1 MVNRC
6 FPPKMRDA
14 FSGVAAIK
22 NFFMDRLHLL
32 DFLGKG
38 LCRFPVKNDT
48 AAISRFYHVSIGI
61 VSSLSAKHDI
71 FPHGG
76 KRKIATVGK
85 PCGGRNKGIGA
96 RKNSRSFPGCPCN
109 FLSPISE
116 MVIIFDMLH
125 YILDIAMQDIT

>member
-14 FSGVAAIK
+14 FSGVPATEK
-22 NFFMDRLHLL
+22 FFMDRLHLL
-32 DFLGKG
+32 DFFGKV

-96 RKNSRSFPGCPCN
+96 RKNSRSFPGCPCD

>member
-1 MVNRC
+1 
-6 FPPKMRDA
+6 MRDA

-48 AAISRFYHVSIGI
+48 AAISRFYHVCIGI

-71 FPHGG
+71 FPHGE
-76 KRKIATVGK
+76 KRKMPQWG
-85 PCGGRNKGIGA
+85 
-96 RKNSRSFPGCPCN
+96 
-109 FLSPISE
+109 SPAAAE
-116 MVIIFDMLH
+116 
-125 YILDIAMQDIT
+125 TEG